1 MLRPSTVL
9 LPLTDCPRRLQRGEE
24 DEEDVGAVD
33 GHPGMAGMG
42 REAPRGGGG
51 GGWRRDHRG
60 DGMTLSLF
68 DGAGRLGGVNSAL
81 SASSS
86 GLEWKKTSLW

>member
-42 REAPRGGGG
+42 REAPHGGGG
-51 GGWRRDHRG
+51 GGRRDHRD
-60 DGMTLSLF
+60 DGMTPSLF
-68 DGAGRLGGVNSAL
+68 DGAGRRGGVNSAL

-86 GLEWKKTSLW
+86 GLKWKKTSL